1 MPWNGH
7 CYHPLT
13 KQIFEV
19 LGFSSSLGVRGG
31 GAFIAGAWNGKMC
44 WCSVWRAGLV
54 LALFDVINK
63 GFKLSLRYLC
73 YTQALVVICK
83 GFNRLE

>member
-31 GAFIAGAWNGKMC
+31 GAREMVGGKQKGTQRYPGPNGQ
-44 WCSVWRAGLV
+44 GP
-54 LALFDVINK
+54 
-63 GFKLSLRYLC
+63 
-73 YTQALVVICK
+73 TQL
-83 GFNRLE
+83 RLEAFDFPASSPPFTFFSTLWMILSVQSKNC